1 MHQIALVFVGAG
13 IGGVLR
19 FLFGKAA
26 LQMLGAGFPFGTLG
40 VNIIGSFI
48 IGISAVFLTKHT
60 QHQHIIQYFLMI
72 GVLGGFTTFSS
83 FSLDVIR
90 MIEHSRFMEA
100 FAYILASVV
109 FSIMAVFVGMVFAR
123 QIV

>member
-1 MHQIALVFVGAG
+1 MKEIALIFFGAG
-13 IGGVLR
+13 LGGVLR

-26 LQMLGAGFPFGTLG
+26 LQIFGAGFPFGTLG
-40 VNIIGSFI
+40 VNIIGSFL
-48 IGISAVFLTKHT
+48 IGISAAILAKHT
-60 QHQHIIQYFLMI
+60 QHQHFIQYFTMI

-90 MIEHSRFMEA
+90 LIEHSRFFEA
-100 FAYILASVV
+100 FVYILASIAL
-109 FSIMAVFVGMVFAR
+109 SIAAVFVGMVFAR

>member
-1 MHQIALVFVGAG
+1 MNQIALIFFGAG
-13 IGGVLR
+13 FGGVLR
-19 FLFGKAA
+19 FLFGKAV

-48 IGISAVFLTKHT
+48 IGISAAILTKHT
-60 QHQHIIQYFLMI
+60 EHQHFIQYFIMI

-83 FSLDVIR
+83 FSLDVVR
-90 MIEHSRFMEA
+90 LIEHSRFIEA
-100 FAYILASVV
+100 IAYILASVV
-109 FSIMAVFVGMVFAR
+109 ISIAAVFVGMVFAR

>member
-1 MHQIALVFVGAG
+1 MNQIALIFVGAG

-26 LQMLGAGFPFGTLG
+26 LQILGAGFPFGTIG
-40 VNIIGSFI
+40 VNIIGSFL
-48 IGISAVFLTKHT
+48 IGISAAILSKHAHL
-60 QHQHIIQYFLMI
+60 QHFIQYFFMI
-72 GVLGGFTTFSS
+72 GVLGGFTTFST

-90 MIEHSRFMEA
+90 LIEHSRFLEA
-100 FAYILASVV
+100 AIYILASVAL
-109 FSIMAVFVGMVFAR
+109 SILAVFAGMVIAR

>member
-1 MHQIALVFVGAG
+1 MYQIALVFFGAG

-48 IGISAVFLTKHT
+48 IGISAIFLTKLT
-60 QHQHIIQYFLMI
+60 QLQHIIQYFVMI

-90 MIEHSRFMEA
+90 MIEHSRFTEA
-100 FAYILASVV
+100 FAYILASVAI
-109 FSIMAVFVGMVFAR
+109 SILAVFVGMVFAR